1 MCCDIG
7 IRRGA
12 GRDEGVVVLGSE
24 EVTGQ
29 IKGVVV
35 LGSEEVTGQIK
46 GRWSWDQK
54 K

>member
-7 IRRGA
+7 IRRGD

-35 LGSEEVTGQIK
+35 LGSEEVTGQMK
-46 GRWSWDQK
+46 GLSYWDQK
-54 K
+54 R